1 MKDFLNKTWVKILS
15 WVFIAVGT
23 VVLLLGGTKVGDVTK
38 SVELIFGILEAIG
51 LLVAFIRG
59 LLSKKETAGK

>member
-38 SVELIFGILEAIG
+38 GVELIFGILEAIG

-59 LLSKKETAGK
+59 LLSKKETAEK